1 MTSSS
6 ELSSSGNST
15 LGRRRAPRKSLGQHF
30 LRDRSIV
37 KRIVG
42 AARLEGGQDTVIEIG
57 PGRVLSG
64 LVKRAGPGLTALNLD
79 SVDSLEA
86 LRNV

>member
-1 MTSSS
+1 M
-6 ELSSSGNST
+6 
-15 LGRRRAPRKSLGQHF
+15 
-30 LRDRSIV
+30 
-37 KRIVG
+37 
-42 AARLEGGQDTVIEIG
+42 EIG